1 MKGGRYMMNQV
12 VLVGRIVYDPELHET
27 ESGLKVTTITLA
39 VPRAY
44 KNPDGEYETDFIKCV
59 IWRGI
64 AENVA
69 EYVKRGDLVGIKGRI
84 QMRIIDDEAKNQIM
98 EIIADKVSFLSSKP
112 KEVQEAE

>member
-1 MKGGRYMMNQV
+1 MMNQV
-12 VLVGRIVYDPELHET
+12 VLVGRIVYSPELHET
-27 ESGLKVTTITLA
+27 DSGLKVTTITLA
-39 VPRAY
+39 VPRAF

-69 EYVKRGDLVGIKGRI
+69 EYVNKGDLVGVKGRI
-84 QMRIIDDEAKNQIM
+84 QMRTVDDDPKNQIM

-112 KEVQEAE
+112 KEVVPEAE